1 MSLQLVS
8 TTSLSTA
15 LYVVVAF
22 NPLNTLQVATL
33 KSVTPIGAHSF
44 DQHLIAGKEI

>member
-8 TTSLSTA
+8 TTSLSTT
-15 LYVVVAF
+15 LNVVAF

-33 KSVTPIGAHSF
+33 KSETPIVAHSF
-44 DQHLIAGKEI
+44 DQHLIVGKEI

>member
-15 LYVVVAF
+15 LYVVAF
-22 NPLNTLQVATL
+22 NPLNTSQVATL
-33 KSVTPIGAHSF
+33 KSVTPIVADSF
-44 DQHLIAGKEI
+44 DQHLIIGKEI